1 MTWMYL
7 PWKSKDH
14 QIYGLS
20 EKTIV
25 LVRVYNQ
32 QFQGTIL
39 LTVFDLQGLFFLFLA
54 FVSRKKCIQHELG
67 GIELDQIRMNK
78 SFSP

>member
-1 MTWMYL
+1 MLDYQECIQKAAIRPSQLQTNSPSPRNST

-39 LTVFDLQGLFFLFLA
+39 LTVFDLQGRSFFGALY
-54 FVSRKKCIQHELG
+54 
-67 GIELDQIRMNK
+67 
-78 SFSP
+78 

>member
-1 MTWMYL
+1 MRSGWVVCYPYH

-25 LVRVYNQ
+25 LVSVYNQ

-39 LTVFDLQGLFFLFLA
+39 FTVFDLQGY
-54 FVSRKKCIQHELG
+54 
-67 GIELDQIRMNK
+67 
-78 SFSP
+78 